1 MMAFITRYCINWR
14 LSTRA
19 VRSRS
24 FLLRWV
30 PLAVLACLA
39 GLALLSAAHA
49 EAMPDVSGF
58 EVRHVDDELQ
68 LSAQLQF
75 ELPSVVDDALLK
87 GIPVAFAMTADVFKD
102 RWYWYDK
109 RLATAQRHIRLAYQ
123 PLSRRWRLNVSAG
136 SGTVGLSLNQSFD
149 TLGQALASIKRVSNW
164 KVADLA
170 DLEGVT
176 KCRVEYHFR
185 LDLSQLPRPF
195 QLGPGATDW
204 DISINAQT
212 PVSIESSK

>member
-1 MMAFITRYCINWR
+1 M
-14 LSTRA
+14 
-19 VRSRS
+19 
-24 FLLRWV
+24 RWA
-30 PLAVLACLA
+30 LFRWLTLVLVGSLA
-39 GLALLSAAHA
+39 GLGGTAVAHA
-49 EAMPDVSGF
+49 EIPSDVSSF

-87 GIPVAFAMTADVFKD
+87 GIPVAFVMVAEVFKD

-109 RLATAQRHIRLAYQ
+109 RLASAQRHIRLAYQ

-136 SGTVGLSLNQSFD
+136 SGAVGLSLNQSFD

-170 DLEGVT
+170 DLEGVS

-204 DISINAQT
+204 DISVNAQT
-212 PVSIESSK
+212 PVSLEGGK